1 MIGRKGYYYSSVFLL
16 VIACSFVGSH
26 LVSQASGQSEQT
38 DRPRRVNSE
47 AAKSNPPATEQSQD
61 PKPKPQSTPSSPTT
75 PPATKSTEPQQPPKP
90 GEQGQK
96 TPVKQPEPEAETIR
110 INSRLVTVPV
120 SVTDANGVPVRNLT
134 AEDFVL
140 EEDNT
145 AQQVQTL
152 GEPGKTPIEM
162 VLLFDVSRSIRNR
175 FDFEREAAGRFL
187 KEAIKPGDGISIFSI
202 GTKPVLSVPH
212 TTQAEKAVSGTLS
225 IAPTDDSTAFFDTV
239 VKAAQHITDSS
250 NPDTR
255 RVMIVLS
262 DGEDTNSQ
270 RFKLGDAVRELQRAE
285 CLFYSINPSGPSIFL
300 NRISVKGQ
308 EGMFKLATETGGM
321 AFLPDKI
328 EDLPHVFAQ
337 ITAEL
342 QAQYLL
348 GYYSTNEAADGKL
361 RHITVKVP
369 KRSELR
375 IRSRSGYFAPKE

>member
-1 MIGRKGYYYSSVFLL
+1 MIGKRSYYYLRIALL
-16 VIACSFVGSH
+16 LITCSFVGGWF
-26 LVSQASGQSEQT
+26 VIQADGQSKQS
-38 DRPRRVNSE
+38 DRPRRVNPE
-47 AAKSNPPATEQSQD
+47 ATKPNPTGIDPSQD
-61 PKPKPQSTPSSPTT
+61 TKPKPQSTPSNPTT
-75 PPATKSTEPQQPPKP
+75 NPAAKPADPQQPVKP

-96 TPVKQPEPEAETIR
+96 TPPKQQEPDAETIR

-140 EEDNT
+140 EEDSST
-145 AQQVQTL
+145 QQVQTL

-175 FDFEREAAGRFL
+175 FDFQREAAGRFL
-187 KEAIKPGDGISIFSI
+187 KEAMKPGDGISIFSI
-202 GTKPVLSVPH
+202 GTKPVLTVPH

-225 IAPTDDSTAFFDTV
+225 IAPTDESTAFFDTV

-262 DGEDTNSQ
+262 DGEDTNSL

-328 EDLPHVFAQ
+328 DDLPHVFAQ

-361 RHITVKVP
+361 RRITVKVP
-369 KRSELR
+369 KRQELR